1 MIFQVVSKGPMI
13 LPYQKS
19 TKNNHINL
27 INLINPGRIFHEPK
41 NQDFWSCGGIVATWW
56 KRRRPVRWYDEYDRC
71 RPQQEEGVFPWKTRM
86 EIWNDFRSSKW
97 NLWSLWVWCFF
108 WCFFDTFTFE
118 ERCWRLGQ
126 HKLTKII
133 FCPRR
138 VFGLDCWLLLL
149 RG

>member
-108 WCFFDTFTFE
+108 DVFF
-118 ERCWRLGQ
+118 WYIHIWGALLALGSTQ
-126 HKLTKII
+126 TDKDHILPQKS
-133 FCPRR
+133 FWS
-138 VFGLDCWLLLL
+138 WLLAAAS
-149 RG
+149 